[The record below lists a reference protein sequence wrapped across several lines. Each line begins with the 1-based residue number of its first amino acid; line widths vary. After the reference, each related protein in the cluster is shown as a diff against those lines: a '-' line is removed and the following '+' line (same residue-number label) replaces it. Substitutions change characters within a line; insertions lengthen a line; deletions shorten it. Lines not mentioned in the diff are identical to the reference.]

1 MNSLGDSIE
10 TRLATVTALAL
21 DVDGVLT
28 DGAVWWSEVGD
39 EFRRFSF
46 RDVMGVS
53 MARRAGIRV
62 ALISGESSRTIDRFA
77 AKLGI
82 GHVYTGSKQKG
93 AALRDLI
100 ERLSLDAEDV
110 CFMGDDI
117 NDLPAF
123 EVAGVSVAVADAAAA
138 VRDAAMF
145 RTQAAGGHGA
155 VREVVDHMLA
165 GRQREQEQ
173 TCRLAVSP

>member
-1 MNSLGDSIE
+1 MNSYIDSIE
-10 TRLATVTALAL
+10 TRLATVSTLAL

-28 DGAVWWSEVGD
+28 DGAVWWSDVGD

-53 MARRAGIRV
+53 MARRAGVCV
-62 ALISGESSRTIDRFA
+62 ALISGEDSRTIDRFA

-82 GHVYTGSKQKG
+82 GHVYKGCRQKDE
-93 AALRDLI
+93 ALLDLI
-100 ERLSLDAEDV
+100 ERLSLSASEV
-110 CFMGDDI
+110 CFVGDDV

-123 EVAGVSVAVADAAAA
+123 AVAGVSVAVADAAAV

-145 RTQAAGGHGA
+145 QTQAPGGNGA

-165 GRQREQEQ
+165 GRRHEQER
-173 TCRLAVSP
+173 TCKLAVSP